1 LTEDLTHLGAAHITD
16 VSQKIGWHHSGGYH
30 QPGHSGITGVGV
42 SRPTLEAAVR
52 ARVLALPNVRA
63 RENCNVSGLGT
74 TADKAR
80 VTGVR
85 LVDRQAGNAEE
96 TVAADLVVD
105 ASGRGS
111 HSPVWL
117 EKLGYGR
124 PNEEEVKI
132 GMGYTTCYFR
142 REPEH
147 LQGLKGIV
155 FLTTPPNKRL
165 GVMLA
170 QDGDRWV
177 VTLGGYLGEHTSTNF
192 QGFLES
198 AKRLP
203 APQIYNVVKNAEPL
217 GKPVPY
223 KFPANLRHRY
233 EKLARFPEGYLV
245 MGDALCSFNP
255 IYGQG
260 MTVAALES
268 EALGECLSNGRG
280 RLAERFFAKAS
291 KIIDVSWSAA
301 VGNDLAYPEIE
312 GPRTPIV
319 RFLNWY
325 ISKLHLAAHNDPQVS
340 IAFLKV
346 INMVAPPPSMLH
358 PRIVWRVI
366 KENLR
371 PHQQEATMREK
382 QGLSQQTN

>member
-1 LTEDLTHLGAAHITD
+1 L
-16 VSQKIGWHHSGGYH
+16 V
-30 QPGHSGITGVGV
+30 
-42 SRPTLEAAVR
+42 
-52 ARVLALPNVRA
+52 
-63 RENCNVSGLGT
+63 T
-74 TADKAR
+74 TADKAQ

-85 LVDRQAGNAEE
+85 LVDRQAGSAEE

-105 ASGRGS
+105 AGGRGS
-111 HSPVWL
+111 RSPVWL
-117 EKLGYGR
+117 EELGYGR
-124 PNEEEVKI
+124 PLEEEVKI

-142 REPEH
+142 RETKH

-177 VTLGGYLGEHTSTNF
+177 VTLGGYLGEHTSTDFKNF
-192 QGFLES
+192 IES
-198 AKRLP
+198 ARQLP
-203 APQIYNVVKNAEPL
+203 APQIYNVIKNAEPL
-217 GKPVPY
+217 GDPVPY

-233 EKLARFPEGYLV
+233 EKLARFPEGFLV
-245 MGDALCSFNP
+245 IGDALCSFNP

-260 MTVAALES
+260 MTVAALETV
-268 EALGECLSNGRG
+268 ALGECLSNGQDH
-280 RLAERFFAKAS
+280 LSKRFFAKAS
-291 KIIDVSWSAA
+291 KIIDNSWSAA

-312 GPRTPIV
+312 GPRTPMV

-325 ISKLHLAAHNDPQVS
+325 IGKLHLAAHNDPQVS

-366 KENLR
+366 KGNLQ
-371 PHQQEATMREK
+371 PHQQETTMREI
-382 QGLSQQTN
+382 QGLSQPEIIATDQLRKENR